1 MKKLWV
7 NLFFFR
13 SNGEIGLKGYA
24 EATFG
29 QLTSIIA
36 EAEMDGYD
44 LSKVPREDL
53 EYAKKQGTG
62 FVKELAYLFKKF
74 NNFTNLFKAV
84 GRLKWKPKDTTK
96 LKVIEEKDAF
106 AIKLRMSLLSYCL
119 ASPFM
124 GLGALAGAAIG
135 GLVDFGV
142 LETENLN
149 FMSKEENETNH
160 KFILDAYD
168 DYIAV
173 LEDLVKQAKKK
184 GEKGHEAKFKDALTN
199 LEKGRDKHLRLSN
212 HI

>member
-1 MKKLWV
+1 
-7 NLFFFR
+7 
-13 SNGEIGLKGYA
+13 
-24 EATFG
+24 
-29 QLTSIIA
+29 
-36 EAEMDGYD
+36 MDGYD
-44 LSKVPREDL
+44 LSKVPKEDL
-53 EYAKKQGTG
+53 EYSKKQGTG
-62 FVKELAYLFKKF
+62 FVKELVYLFKKF

-106 AIKLRMSLLSYCL
+106 KIKLRMSLLSYCL
-119 ASPFM
+119 SAPFM

-184 GEKGHEAKFKDALTN
+184 GEKDYEAKFKDALNN

-212 HI
+212 HV